1 MLSTLLRWNSPNT
14 FKRMVMCI
22 GDTFAFIFAFG
33 GVAMPARQPL
43 ELDGLAANLPQC
55 ILSVIKPPL
64 SCAQELCS
72 SGDPNTRNYRH
83 KQSNLI
89 FYVDIIGWGVMKRL
103 TFVVVCDHAREWLGG
118 LPRVRPQSAGRPTV
132 ALRKTQESPN
142 FPLLHGEKVLELHA
156 ALSHHHRGACCLW
169 RLLWKS
175 CFHLL
180 CDCLNSL
187 MSLSSSLLQ
196 AALFSFLVLRP
207 FLIALL
213 SKQQPTWQMCLH
225 FSALLWKTELE
236 EFYQPCSKKESRSVF
251 NQEGHRLRPSSSVD
265 SLNTP

>member
-1 MLSTLLRWNSPNT
+1 
-14 FKRMVMCI
+14 
-22 GDTFAFIFAFG
+22 
-33 GVAMPARQPL
+33 
-43 ELDGLAANLPQC
+43 
-55 ILSVIKPPL
+55 
-64 SCAQELCS
+64 
-72 SGDPNTRNYRH
+72 
-83 KQSNLI
+83 
-89 FYVDIIGWGVMKRL
+89 MKWL
-103 TFVVVCDHAREWLGG
+103 TFVVVCDPVRKWLGG

-169 RLLWKS
+169 RVLWKS

-196 AALFSFLVLRP
+196 SAPFSFLVLRP

-213 SKQQPTWQMCLH
+213 SKQQPMWQMCLH
-225 FSALLWKTELE
+225 FSALLWRTELE
-236 EFYQPCSKKESRSVF
+236 EFYQPGSKKESRSVF
-251 NQEGHRLRPSSSVD
+251 NQEGHWLRPSSSVD
-265 SLNTP
+265 SLNTPWALKHCFISNRSRTFPERHGCFIGD

>member
-1 MLSTLLRWNSPNT
+1 
-14 FKRMVMCI
+14 MCI
-22 GDTFAFIFAFG
+22 GDTFACIFAFG
-33 GVAMPARQPL
+33 GVAMSARQPF
-43 ELDGLAANLPQC
+43 ELDGLAAHLPQC
-55 ILSVIKPPL
+55 ILSVIFPPL
-64 SCAQELCS
+64 SCAFCS

-89 FYVDIIGWGVMKRL
+89 FYDDIIGWGVMKWL
-103 TFVVVCDHAREWLGG
+103 TFVVVCDPVREWLGG

-169 RLLWKS
+169 RVLWKS

-196 AALFSFLVLRP
+196 SALFSFLVLQP

-213 SKQQPTWQMCLH
+213 SKQQPTWQMRLH
-225 FSALLWKTELE
+225 FSALLWRTELE
-236 EFYQPCSKKESRSVF
+236 EIYQPGSKKESRSVF

-265 SLNTP
+265 SLNTA